1 MKRGNDLAVGLT
13 VIGAIVATTLSVAWV
28 KQSDVGRTQRDVA
41 AHFRDV
47 GNARVG
53 NAVVVRGV
61 VGGRIQA
68 IELAPG
74 GWVNVRLKLDPSV
87 RLPSDPVVLLNESS
101 LFGDWQATVVER
113 SALPAD
119 AKVRAEVAEA
129 SSEPGMLPGTS
140 LPGIG
145 ELTAVAGQIAGDVA
159 TVATRFGTAFDDVA
173 ARELHESIRN
183 VSDLSSTLRTVANAH
198 ASDLDSLSRQLQRT
212 VVTLDRAASSVELT
226 AKRVDSAAT
235 SDDAR
240 RLIDNFSV
248 ASLELRHTATQ
259 IRGLSSRLEAT
270 EAKLDALLA
279 SGDSVLTKVNR
290 GQGTLGLLVNDP
302 SIYRRTDSVLTE
314 LRALVTD
321 LRNNP
326 KKYISVRL
334 F

>member
-1 MKRGNDLAVGLT
+1 MRRANDLVVGLVVVGT
-13 VIGAIVATTLSVAWV
+13 ALATLMSVAWV
-28 KQSDVGRTQRDVA
+28 KQSDVGRAQREVT

-53 NAVVVRGV
+53 NSVLVRGV

-68 IELAPG
+68 IELAPE
-74 GWVNVRLKLDPSV
+74 GWVNVRMKLDPSV

-113 SALPAD
+113 SALPPD
-119 AKVRAEVAEA
+119 ASVRAEVADA
-129 SSEPGMLPGTS
+129 SRAPGILPGTS

-183 VSDLSSTLRTVANAH
+183 VSDLSSTLKNVAQGH
-198 ASDLDSLSRQLQRT
+198 ASDLDTLSHQLQRT
-212 VVTLDRAASSVELT
+212 VATLDRAATSVEH
-226 AKRVDSAAT
+226 AAQRVDSAT
-235 SDDAR
+235 SSDDAH
-240 RLIDNFSV
+240 RLIDNFTAASV
-248 ASLELRHTATQ
+248 ELRHTATQ
-259 IRGLSSRLEAT
+259 LRTLSVRLQTT
-270 EAKLDALLA
+270 ENNIDAFLV
-279 SGDSVLTKVNR
+279 SGDSVLKKINR

-302 SIYRRTDSVLTE
+302 SMYRRTDSVLVE
-314 LRALVTD
+314 LRALMAD
-321 LRNNP
+321 LRTNP
-326 KKYISVRL
+326 QKYISVHL